1 MLPLSQSLPAFSPLP
16 SVFDASLKID
26 RDSGG
31 FAMCRRSRRRGSHV
45 LAVFGGTGQFRP
57 RRGGGLA
64 GVALP
69 VRRHT
74 LVVPWD
80 WAVVFRSDSCA
91 LLRIGICDQFG
102 ENFEDEFQVIT
113 VAIEP

>member
-1 MLPLSQSLPAFSPLP
+1 M
-16 SVFDASLKID
+16 
-26 RDSGG
+26 
-31 FAMCRRSRRRGSHV
+31 
-45 LAVFGGTGQFRP
+45 LAVFGGIEQFRR
-57 RRGGGLA
+57 RRGGGHA
-64 GVALP
+64 GVVRP
-69 VRRHT
+69 VRSHI

-102 ENFEDEFQVIT
+102 ENFGDEFQVII

>member
-1 MLPLSQSLPAFSPLP
+1 M
-16 SVFDASLKID
+16 
-26 RDSGG
+26 
-31 FAMCRRSRRRGSHV
+31 
-45 LAVFGGTGQFRP
+45 LAVFGGTGQFR
-57 RRGGGLA
+57 RRHGGGLA

-69 VRRHT
+69 VWRHT

-91 LLRIGICDQFG
+91 LLRSGICDQFG
-102 ENFEDEFQVIT
+102 ENFGDEFQVII